1 MMEEGLAVADLRE
14 LVHLPVIFSLSL
26 LHALFFSLFARDF
39 CVCFCDVGGGRF
51 KLLVLVV

>member
-26 LHALFFSLFARDF
+26 LHAPFFLPFCARFLCLFL
-39 CVCFCDVGGGRF
+39 
-51 KLLVLVV
+51 